1 MRYRLHTQCTRHFCR
16 YLIQSHNVL
25 SEKGLWI
32 GIKIHTY
39 LNTPPSAM
47 NCQLQ
52 SAALQE
58 DSVIAIQSLKA
69 KHSRT
74 FDNIRE
80 HSKLS
85 DKLALRDML

>member
-1 MRYRLHTQCTRHFCR
+1 MYTRCR
-16 YLIQSHNVL
+16 YTLFQTFYWSTIKLL

-39 LNTPPSAM
+39 LHTPPSAM

>member
-1 MRYRLHTQCTRHFCR
+1 MQDGYTNADTLCSNRRDTSSKH
-16 YLIQSHNVL
+16 L
-25 SEKGLWI
+25 SRKGLWI

-58 DSVIAIQSLKA
+58 DSVIAIQSFKA